1 MATCTKCGK
10 DNRAEAKYCRFCGEK
25 FEVQISETSLIG
37 KQNIEP
43 ELEKL
48 EQKLKVAKILAQGG
62 TRIDLDCLILG
73 DAGSGKHFIAKTIAS
88 KIIASG
94 VAKQGIKEVDAA
106 DWDQFSSDFDKNI
119 SSLKDGILLITNA
132 QKLLPTSKSSDVNQ
146 LDKLFARMRTVEGAP
161 IVLLCGHMNDLSG
174 FLENNKDVRR
184 LFGFEFRLEPFSN
197 NDLCILTSSM
207 LKERYKLDSLSEDG
221 LENMEAIA
229 MKRGFILSGK
239 RIDYERCAKTV
250 LDEFR
255 GGIIGHITLEKA
267 QANIEKGQGEAK

>member
-25 FEVQISETSLIG
+25 FDVQISETSLIG

-88 KIIASG
+88 KIIAAG

-119 SSLKDGILLITNA
+119 SSLKD
-132 QKLLPTSKSSDVNQ
+132 
-146 LDKLFARMRTVEGAP
+146 
-161 IVLLCGHMNDLSG
+161 
-174 FLENNKDVRR
+174 
-184 LFGFEFRLEPFSN
+184 
-197 NDLCILTSSM
+197 
-207 LKERYKLDSLSEDG
+207 
-221 LENMEAIA
+221 
-229 MKRGFILSGK
+229 
-239 RIDYERCAKTV
+239 
-250 LDEFR
+250 
-255 GGIIGHITLEKA
+255 
-267 QANIEKGQGEAK
+267 